1 MTDKGFGWFASLR
14 EPWAVLVSMFGGA
27 MAWAVGCSVPL
38 AAATAAVM
46 LGAAI
51 MVGGA
56 SRSQGRS
63 RVGTQQ
69 HGLIMLFDGH
79 VRSLRTLQGK
89 ALPDAV
95 RFQADEALAA
105 ADAARSSVVQMAVAV
120 DAMDESIALACNVSG
135 QGEHAAQ
142 SITRTVNRLQS
153 RRDRLVEKLT
163 AAVDEVATVYAG
175 LLELS
180 ATARTMGAAID
191 DGEVGRVGDAVTL
204 LQMTFAEL
212 EADATRLANEGSGWC
227 LGTRSPQ

>member
-1 MTDKGFGWFASLR
+1 MSDKAFGWTATMR
-14 EPWAVLVSMFGGA
+14 EPWAWLVSGFGGA
-27 MAWAVGCSVPL
+27 MAWAVGCSVPV

-46 LGAAI
+46 LGTAI
-51 MVGGA
+51 MVGGV
-56 SRSQGRS
+56 SRRQAAP

-105 ADAARSSVVQMAVAV
+105 ADAARPSVVQTAAAV
-120 DAMDESIALACNVSG
+120 DAIDEAIGLACNVSG
-135 QGEHAAQ
+135 RGEHAAE
-142 SITRTVNRLQS
+142 SITRTVDRLQS

-180 ATARTMGAAID
+180 ATARTIGVALD

-212 EADATRLANEGSGWC
+212 EADAVRLPNEG
-227 LGTRSPQ
+227 LG